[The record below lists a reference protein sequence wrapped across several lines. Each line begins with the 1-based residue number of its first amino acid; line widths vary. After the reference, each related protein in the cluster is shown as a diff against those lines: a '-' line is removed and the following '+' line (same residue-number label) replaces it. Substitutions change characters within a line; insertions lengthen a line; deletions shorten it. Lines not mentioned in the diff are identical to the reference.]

1 MATNQELLQERA
13 DVAAS
18 ILQTPGGGG
27 SLPPEKTKEFFRILQ
42 NSTSLL
48 SEVRMEPMNAL
59 TKNVPKIG
67 FGAVNVLSVAP
78 DATNTGDLPLME
90 SAVRSAPSLSEI
102 QLNAKPYMAIVK
114 LGLQVL
120 KNNVEKDQFE
130 NTLMEEMTKAVGN
143 KIEVLGLASDTAIPA
158 GGEARLAIN
167 KQDGW
172 IKRITSNVVD
182 NADAALS
189 ESLLTTLKL
198 SVPRRFRQGQHK
210 FWTEDGAAEHW
221 RSILGS
227 RATPGGDTW
236 LTKGEIPPA
245 LGVPITVVQNMPVAA
260 AVAGPPSHPER
271 STILFTDPKNL
282 ILGTFQEIEVHIEP
296 VYREGS
302 IYITVFWQNAFAVMH
317 EQAAA
322 KATNV
327 LANPA
332 SLL

>member
-27 SLPPEKTKEFFRILQ
+27 SLPPQKTKEFFRILQ

-78 DATNTGDLPLME
+78 DATNTGDTPLLE
-90 SAVRSAPSLSEI
+90 NAVRSAPSLSEI
-102 QLNAKPYMAIVK
+102 SLTAKPYMAVVK
-114 LGLQVL
+114 LGMQVL

-143 KIEVLGLASDTAIPA
+143 KIEVLGLASDTALTSSEPRYA
-158 GGEARLAIN
+158 LN

-172 IKRITSNVVD
+172 LKRITSNVVD
-182 NADAALS
+182 QADAALS

-302 IYITVFWQNAFAVMH
+302 IYITVYWQNAFAVMH